1 VIYTLPKL
9 PKELQVAL
17 QSKDVNLFGPAA
29 KARWLL
35 TDALYDD
42 LRKRG
47 IMWVF
52 LAIFILVIIK

>member
-1 VIYTLPKL
+1 MIYTLPKL

-17 QSKDVNLFGPAA
+17 QSKDANLFGPAA
-29 KARWLL
+29 KARRLL

-47 IMWVF
+47 IM
-52 LAIFILVIIK
+52 